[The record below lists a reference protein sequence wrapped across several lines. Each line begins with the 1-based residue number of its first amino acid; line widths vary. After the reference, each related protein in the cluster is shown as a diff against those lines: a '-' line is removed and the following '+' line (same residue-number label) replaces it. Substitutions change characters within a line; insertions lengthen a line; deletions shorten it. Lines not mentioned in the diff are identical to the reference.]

1 LLRSGRYTAIIYFLK
16 LISGDA
22 KHCFLQKLISIK
34 KLLINISRYLFGK
47 KKSALSEMLKISL
60 IILNHGRKRL
70 SSFIIHDH
78 MRPLNGLRDGSVDI
92 GIAIIPENFTISR
105 RFINTSIVSR
115 ILGKGTF
122 WGKVISKKNGSIMDR
137 RDEEEK
143 EIL

>member
-1 LLRSGRYTAIIYFLK
+1 MAIIYFSK

-22 KHCFLQKLISIK
+22 KHCSLLKLISMKRLSIK
-34 KLLINISRYLFGK
+34 ESRYLSGK
-47 KKSALSEMLKISL
+47 KRFVSSEMLKISL

-122 WGKVISKKNGSIMDR
+122 LGKVISKKNGSIMDR